1 MSHRSWRTRL
11 ILVALAVL
19 TLVTAAAT
27 GVSAYVLVQL
37 GRIERHELAGVLTP
51 APQQPV
57 TAADVLI
64 GQSAAVAAKTD
75 SAAGADSA
83 SSDEAGIAG
92 DGVVSGDGSDS
103 LSDPSRAADP
113 PAGQPVLPSGPT
125 GENYLLVGTDST
137 LGLAAD
143 DPLRAGHSDH
153 NRLADVIMVIRLR
166 DDGTAAMMSIP
177 RDLAAE
183 IAGTSDIAGTGVI
196 AKINSAYN
204 RDRTTAGRAARMID
218 TVEENLDITLQHFVE
233 VDFEAFL
240 RLVDAIGGVEMTFD
254 RPLRDEPKEDA
265 TDPTDSR
272 SGFVTGAGTHLLDG
286 RQALA
291 FVRSR
296 HLEAQLPD
304 GTWQRHGAWN
314 DLARTDRQRAF
325 LRTAVAQVAPA
336 LLANPIRLLA
346 VLDIAADH
354 LSTSDTLSVVN
365 DGRRLAGR
373 FVGVDVGADVED
385 YELRVVDIHDPVRWS
400 LGLDPQRAEHNQR
413 VLDVFRGI
421 GWDDIVESR
430 VRVQVTGT
438 ARHQVAAGLSELGFD
453 AEAAGPMPDGISGVP
468 EGTVVYLAPQGRL
481 AAGLLASH
489 LLPVPEFAG
498 HAELDATTVILHIG
512 DEPLRI
518 DPGYRRVDV
527 PSADQL
533 AP

>member
-1 MSHRSWRTRL
+1 MSHRNWRTRL
-11 ILVALAVL
+11 ILVSLAVL
-19 TLVTAAAT
+19 TLLGAVAT
-27 GVSAYVLVQL
+27 GASAFVLLQL
-37 GRIERHELAGVLTP
+37 GRIERHELADVLTS

-64 GQSAAVAAKTD
+64 EQPATMAANPD
-75 SAAGADSA
+75 SSTGGA
-83 SSDEAGIAG
+83 SSGQAGNAG
-92 DGVVSGDGSDS
+92 DGVSVGDEPDALSDS
-103 LSDPSRAADP
+103 SGAADRT
-113 PAGQPVLPSGPT
+113 AGEPVLPAGPA
-125 GENYLLVGTDST
+125 GENYLLVGTDSP

-143 DPLRAGHSDH
+143 DPLRAGHSDQS
-153 NRLADVIMVIRLR
+153 RLADVMMVIRLR

-204 RDRTTAGRAARMID
+204 RDRTTAARAARLID

-233 VDFEAFL
+233 ADFQAFL
-240 RLVDAIGGVEMTFD
+240 RLVDAVGGVEMTFA
-254 RPLRDEPKEDA
+254 RPLRDQPKQNA
-265 TDPTDSR
+265 TDQTESR

-291 FVRSR
+291 YVRSR
-296 HLEAQLPD
+296 HLEEQLPD

-314 DLARTDRQRAF
+314 DLARTDRQREF
-325 LRTAVAQVAPA
+325 MRTAAAQVAPA
-336 LLANPIRLLA
+336 LLANPVNLLA

-354 LSTSDTLSVVN
+354 LSTSDTLSIVN
-365 DGRRLAGR
+365 DGRRLADKFAGLD
-373 FVGVDVGADVED
+373 VDADVED
-385 YELRVVDIHDPVRWS
+385 YELRVVDIHEPVRWS
-400 LGLDPQRAEHNQR
+400 LGLDPQHAEHNQR

-438 ARHQVAAGLSELGFD
+438 ARHQVVAGLSELGFD
-453 AEAAGPMPDGISGVP
+453 AEVAGPMPEGISGVP

-481 AAGLLASH
+481 AAGLLVSH

-498 HAELDATTVILHIG
+498 HAELDATTVILHVG
-512 DEPLRI
+512 DEPPRI